1 MADIHAERVLIL
13 DFGSQYTQLI
23 ARRVREQSEPDGGPR
38 EVYERQ
44 LDRWFLLRTNWTPE
58 GNRVGLRID
67 ITEQKRLLHELEA
80 ARAAAEDS
88 NIAKSRFLTAIS
100 HELRTPLNAVIN
112 FARLIEEQLHGE
124 LNREYLSYAAQ
135 IQEAGWHLLRLINEL
150 LELGRAEAGRLE
162 LTEHEIDLAHEISA
176 VCRLLGAEAA
186 SHGVSLEEALEPDL
200 PHVWGDRTRLRQ
212 VLFNLLS
219 NALKYTQSGGQVE
232 ISAIRDAA
240 GGVTIAI
247 SDNGVGIAEKDL
259 DRVMQ
264 PFERGVQPGGR
275 SVPGT
280 GLGLP
285 LAQQILELHGGTL
298 RLRSAPGVGTTA
310 TVTLPATRL
319 RPSQGGS

>member
-1 MADIHAERVLIL
+1 
-13 DFGSQYTQLI
+13 
-23 ARRVREQSEPDGGPR
+23 
-38 EVYERQ
+38 
-44 LDRWFLLRTNWTPE
+44 
-58 GNRVGLRID
+58 
-67 ITEQKRLLHELEA
+67 
-80 ARAAAEDS
+80 
-88 NIAKSRFLTAIS
+88 
-100 HELRTPLNAVIN
+100 
-112 FARLIEEQLHGE
+112 
-124 LNREYLSYAAQ
+124 
-135 IQEAGWHLLRLINEL
+135 
-150 LELGRAEAGRLE
+150 
-162 LTEHEIDLAHEISA
+162 
-176 VCRLLGAEAA
+176 
-186 SHGVSLEEALEPDL
+186 
-200 PHVWGDRTRLRQ
+200 
-212 VLFNLLS
+212 
-219 NALKYTQSGGQVE
+219 VE